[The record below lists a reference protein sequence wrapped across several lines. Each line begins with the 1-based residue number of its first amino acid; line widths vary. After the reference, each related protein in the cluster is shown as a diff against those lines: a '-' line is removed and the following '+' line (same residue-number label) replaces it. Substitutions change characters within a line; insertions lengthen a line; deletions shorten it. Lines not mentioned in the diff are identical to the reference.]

1 MTSPQAPET
10 KKTTE
15 IAAETATVAPYGSWR
30 SPITAD
36 KIATAAKVKS
46 MVRVDPAQPT
56 QVYWLE
62 TRPAEGGRYTLL
74 RTELGSHES
83 PSEIT
88 PGQQWN
94 VRTAVHEYGGGAYAV
109 YDGMVVF
116 SNWET
121 QGVYLIHDSA
131 EAGRSVVRIGEMDDM
146 LRYAAFAIHP
156 SKKFVVCVRE
166 DHRESD
172 IEARAAIVAICIPST
187 EDVDDDPVRAQKDV
201 VLYDAADFVSSPV
214 FSPIANEIAFF
225 AWNHPDMSW
234 DATTLYRAT
243 LALGEDGT
251 PEPRLVELTAVAGGN
266 SKREESVYQP
276 RFDADGVLHF
286 ISDRNTGFWSP
297 HHVDAQGSVAP
308 SLREPIQAEFAEPEW
323 RFGNSSLQPVPGR
336 KHSVAVAYAKDGA
349 VRLGVLDTETGTIAH
364 LEVPPWTAASDV
376 QVGALRSGEA
386 VVVVKAG
393 QPTAPTAIYACRID
407 GDSAVEV
414 VGEAQDADKGDD
426 YAGYLSVP
434 REIAFETRLPP
445 FGEHGSGDAAS
456 DGGRGIA
463 YAFYYAPAN
472 SDYAGEAGKKPPLLV
487 VSHGGP
493 TGAADT
499 ALKLSIQFWTSRGF
513 AVADVNYGGSTGFGR
528 AYCKRLYGELGR
540 VDVQDCCA
548 AALHLAAQ
556 GLADRRRLCI
566 MGASSGGYTALA
578 CLAFR
583 PDVFA
588 VGASHYGISDL
599 ELLAKETHKFEA
611 RYPDR
616 LVGPYPEARAL
627 YAQRSPLHYADAVA
641 CPVVFFQGLDDRVV
655 PPNQT
660 SAMAAA
666 LRRNGVR
673 VALLEF
679 AGEQHGFR
687 RRENIVRA
695 LEAQLL
701 FFGRVL
707 GFSPADAIAP
717 LPIDNE

>member
-1 MTSPQAPET
+1 MASPQAPET
-10 KKTTE
+10 RKTT
-15 IAAETATVAPYGSWR
+15 ATATATAAQYGSWK

-36 KIATAAKVKS
+36 KIATAAKTKS

-74 RTELGSHES
+74 RTELGSDES
-83 PSEIT
+83 PCEIT
-88 PGQQWN
+88 AGQQWN

-116 SNWET
+116 SNWAT
-121 QGVYLIHDSA
+121 QGVYLLDDSA
-131 EAGRSVVRIGEMDDM
+131 VAGSAAVRIGEMDDKM
-146 LRYAAFAIHP
+146 RYAAFAIHP
-156 SKKFVVCVRE
+156 SKKFVICVRE

-172 IEARAAIVAICIPST
+172 IDARAAIVAIRIPST
-187 EDVDDDPVRAQKDV
+187 EDGDGNRSRAQKDI

-214 FSPIANEIAFF
+214 FSPAANEIAFF
-225 AWNHPDMSW
+225 AWSHPDMSW

-243 LALGEDGT
+243 LELGEDGI
-251 PEPRLVELTAVAGGN
+251 PEPRLAEPTVVAGG
-266 SKREESVYQP
+266 SDKREESVYQP
-276 RFDADGVLHF
+276 RFDADGMLHF
-286 ISDRNTGFWSP
+286 ISDRETGFWSP
-297 HHVDAQGSVAP
+297 HHVDPQGSVVS

-349 VRLGVLDTETGTIAH
+349 VRLGVLDTAAGTIAH
-364 LEVPPWTAASDV
+364 LAVPPWTVASDV
-376 QVGALRSGEA
+376 QVGALRSGET

-407 GDSAVEV
+407 ADSATEV
-414 VGEAQDADKGDD
+414 VGEAQDSDNGSE

-445 FGEHGSGDAAS
+445 FGEPGSGDAVGG
-456 DGGRGIA
+456 GGRGIA

-472 SDYAGEAGKKPPLLV
+472 SDYAGAAGTKPPLLV

-528 AYCKRLYGELGR
+528 AYRKRLYGELGR

-616 LVGPYPEARAL
+616 LVGPYPAARAL

-717 LPIDNE
+717 LAIDNE